1 MLLRKF
7 LAFLLASVILTPTLT
22 AVLYLTNGGMFLS
35 VLLPIIALYVIGGL
49 FSFGIP
55 ASVLSDWLT
64 RKMTEVKRRQ
74 YSFWFH
80 VLSGISFIFIL
91 GILADPSTL
100 FNDFIEYWTNMYPF
114 FFGALFAA
122 IVLWF
127 CDEWVRKKRG
137 K

>member
-7 LAFLLASVILTPTLT
+7 LAFLLASIIITPTLT
-22 AVLYLTNGGMFLS
+22 AVLYLTSGGIFLS
-35 VLLPIIALYVIGGL
+35 VLLPIIALYVVGGL
-49 FSFGIP
+49 FSYGIP
-55 ASVLSDWLT
+55 TSVLSDWLT
-64 RKMTEVKRRQ
+64 QKMTEVKRRQ

-80 VLSGISFIFIL
+80 VLSGVSFIFIL

-100 FNDFIEYWTNMYPF
+100 FNDFITYWTSMYPF

-122 IVLWF
+122 IVLWL
-127 CDEWVRKKRG
+127 CDEWVRIKRG